1 MGQTSVAL
9 ALLGFVGAA
18 LQVATPPPAEHKQ
31 YAGDAACLT
40 CHQEQSTPYVHTA
53 HHLTS
58 QPGNKDSILGS
69 FHDGSNVLMIAD
81 PATASDNPGL
91 YFKMEAKPNGFYQTA
106 VAG

>member
-9 ALLGFVGAA
+9 ALLGFLGAA
-18 LQVATPPPAEHKQ
+18 LQVATPPSAEPQHKTF
-31 YAGDAACLT
+31 AGDAACLT
-40 CHQEQSTPYVHTA
+40 CHHEQSTPYVHTA

-81 PATASDNPGL
+81 PATASDNPGTL
-91 YFKMEAKPNGFYQTA
+91 FQDGN
-106 VAG
+106 